1 MRRVSSIFLIPHSK
15 ALRKPYHFKCT
26 IDIGKLIIIGLL
38 EIFQCPS
45 RTEEKLLIDL
55 KHKIK
60 DLEISGFRHAT
71 QQLMMAATA

>member
-1 MRRVSSIFLIPHSK
+1 M
-15 ALRKPYHFKCT
+15 
-26 IDIGKLIIIGLL
+26 IDIQNLILIGLL
-38 EIFQCPS
+38 EIFQCLS

-60 DLEISGFRHAT
+60 DLEINGFRHAI